1 VVPAERRPPAPS
13 PVAPEADRLS
23 ADALEAS
30 RLVLELIHAAYP
42 SREPASPHTSVPG
55 HVVDGQPLS
64 RGAIRASIH
73 LYQRSGTT
81 MGELA
86 AALGMS
92 NGWASRVVEELV
104 RAGLAERSTDPMDR
118 RVVHVALTAAAS
130 DFVAS
135 AYRWRG
141 EAVERALE
149 GLDEDGRRAVIR
161 FLARAV
167 EELQPGS

>member
-1 VVPAERRPPAPS
+1 VPPALAVTAGS
-13 PVAPEADRLS
+13 PEADRLS
-23 ADALEAS
+23 PDALEAS

-42 SREPASPHTSVPG
+42 SRERPASDTSLMG
-55 HVVDGQPLS
+55 HVADGQPLS

-86 AALGMS
+86 SSLGMS
-92 NGWASRVVEELV
+92 NGWASRVVDELV
-104 RAGLAERSTDPMDR
+104 RAGLAERTADPTDR
-118 RVVHVALTAAAS
+118 RVVHVALTSAAS
-130 DFVAS
+130 EFVAS

-141 EAVERALE
+141 EAIERALV
-149 GLDEDGRRAVIR
+149 GLDEAGRMAVLG

-167 EELQPGS
+167 EELQPGP

>member
-1 VVPAERRPPAPS
+1 M
-13 PVAPEADRLS
+13 
-23 ADALEAS
+23 
-30 RLVLELIHAAYP
+30 
-42 SREPASPHTSVPG
+42 PG
-55 HVVDGQPLS
+55 HVPDGPPFS

-73 LYQRSGTT
+73 LYLRGGAS

-104 RAGLAERSTDPMDR
+104 RAGLVARTPDPVDR
-118 RVVHVALTAAAS
+118 RIVHVALTPAAM

-141 EAVERALE
+141 EAVERALA
-149 GLDEDGRRAVIR
+149 GLDVDGRAAVR
-161 FLARAV
+161 QFLARV
-167 EELQPGS
+167 IEELQPGAEARRPDRGEAS